1 MHDELESA
9 VATPGSGVC
18 SSDSPIECR
27 SFYRTA
33 GKRALDIT
41 CSAIGLLVLSPM
53 LLAVAVLVKLSSKG
67 PVFYSQGRVGRDG
80 RIFQILKFR
89 SMKGGP
95 NRNGPVITSAGDGR
109 VTPAGRLLRWSKM
122 DELPQLWN
130 VLTGDM
136 SLVGPRPEHP
146 KYVKNYTDEQRRVL
160 AVRPGITDIASIV
173 YRNEEAM
180 LAQGSDPE
188 WFYHEVILPH
198 KLSLNL
204 EYVADISLLR
214 DLRLILETIKSL
226 FAPDAARKPD
236 SHC

>member
-1 MHDELESA
+1 MHDELKTS
-9 VATPGSGVC
+9 VAAAKSCAC
-18 SSDSPIECR
+18 SSDSPIESA
-27 SFYRTA
+27 SFYRA
-33 GKRALDIT
+33 GGKRALDVT
-41 CSAIGLLVLSPM
+41 CSAMGLLALSPV

-80 RIFQILKFR
+80 KIFHIVKFR
-89 SMKGGP
+89 SMKDSP
-95 NRNGPVITSAGDGR
+95 NGNGPVITSAGDDR
-109 VTPAGRLLRWSKM
+109 VTPVGRLLRWSKM

-146 KYVKNYTDEQRRVL
+146 KYVRDYTEEQRRVL

-173 YRNEEAM
+173 YRNEEAV
-180 LAQGSDPE
+180 LAHSANPE
-188 WFYHEVILPH
+188 WFYREVILPH

-204 EYVADISLLR
+204 EYVADISLVR

-226 FAPDAARKPD
+226 FAPDAAPPK
-236 SHC
+236 S

>member
-1 MHDELESA
+1 MHDELKTS
-9 VATPGSGVC
+9 VAAAKSCTC
-18 SSDSPIECR
+18 SSDSPIESA
-27 SFYRTA
+27 SFYRA
-33 GKRALDIT
+33 GGKRALDVT
-41 CSAIGLLVLSPM
+41 CSAIGLLALSPV

-80 RIFQILKFR
+80 KIFHIVKFR
-89 SMKGGP
+89 SMKDSP
-95 NRNGPVITSAGDGR
+95 NGNGPVITSAGDDR
-109 VTPAGRLLRWSKM
+109 VTPVGRLLRWSKM

-146 KYVKNYTDEQRRVL
+146 KYVRDYTEEQRRVL

-173 YRNEEAM
+173 YRNEEAV
-180 LAQGSDPE
+180 LAQSSNPE
-188 WFYHEVILPH
+188 WFYREVILPH

-204 EYVADISLLR
+204 EYVTDISLVR

-226 FAPDAARKPD
+226 FAPNAAPPK
-236 SHC
+236 S

>member
-1 MHDELESA
+1 MHDELKTS
-9 VATPGSGVC
+9 VAAAKSCTC
-18 SSDSPIECR
+18 SSDSPIESA
-27 SFYRTA
+27 SFYRA
-33 GKRALDIT
+33 GGKRALDVT
-41 CSAIGLLVLSPM
+41 CSAMGLLALSPV

-80 RIFQILKFR
+80 KIFHIVKFR
-89 SMKGGP
+89 SMKDSP
-95 NRNGPVITSAGDGR
+95 NGNGPVITSAGDDR
-109 VTPAGRLLRWSKM
+109 VTPVGRLLRWSKM

-146 KYVKNYTDEQRRVL
+146 KYVRDYTEEQRRVL

-173 YRNEEAM
+173 YRNEEAV
-180 LAQGSDPE
+180 LAQSSNPE
-188 WFYHEVILPH
+188 WFYREVILPH

-204 EYVADISLLR
+204 EYVADISLVR

-226 FAPDAARKPD
+226 FAPDAAPPK
-236 SHC
+236 S